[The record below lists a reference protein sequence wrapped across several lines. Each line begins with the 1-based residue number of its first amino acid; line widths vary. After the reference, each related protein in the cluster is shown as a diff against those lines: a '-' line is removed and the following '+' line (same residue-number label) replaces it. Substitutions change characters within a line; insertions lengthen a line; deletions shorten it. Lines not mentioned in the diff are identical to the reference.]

1 MIHILIKIKIKINY
15 EIEYVI
21 ILYYL
26 DIIILKK
33 ILHFISFQNITW
45 IMKKIKILDII
56 ILNKIYQLNDMKI
69 TINF

>member
-15 EIEYVI
+15 AIEYVI

-45 IMKKIKILDII
+45 IMKKNKILDII